1 MASQIT
7 VCDGLVVE
15 QIGDELL
22 VVVPGQSDVVRLTG
36 EVAEVFQA
44 IRSGHSVSGHGQIVT
59 TLADLGLVVV
69 PSGLSR
75 RSLVKAGAVGA
86 GVGIAVLAMPT
97 VAAASSASVVTL
109 TGGTWNWGLFGDPDS
124 PDNAERG
131 VERSFFLTP
140 DEPLSGAPS
149 ALSTADGEFA
159 FSGSYSGQVGEGMTW
174 TGPKIDILG
183 EPEDPYEPPQPD
195 VVGEFTMSG
204 APGVTY
210 RVTFVFSED

>member
-1 MASQIT
+1 MASQVT

-15 QIGDELL
+15 QVGDELL

-44 IRSGHSVSGHGQIVT
+44 IRSGHSVTGHGQIVT

-109 TGGTWNWGLFGDPDS
+109 TGGTWSWGLFGDPEGE
-124 PDNAERG
+124 PPERG
-131 VERSFFLTP
+131 VQRSFFFTP

-159 FSGSYSGQVGEGMTW
+159 FDGTYLGQDGERMVWLGL
-174 TGPKIDILG
+174 KADILN
-183 EPEDPYEPPQPD
+183 EPDDPYLPPQPD

-204 APGVTY
+204 TPGVTY
-210 RVTFVFSED
+210 RVTFVFADD